1 MATVTI
7 GNSPIHSDAII
18 TYPYGVPDSGYQC
31 GWHTGVDFAP
41 YGSTENNPI
50 LYPVKK
56 GRVVYI
62 NTTTTPALGVQ
73 AQILDEEGHYWR
85 YCHMVQGSLQ
95 VSVGDEVDLNS
106 PIGRMGATGNVTG
119 RHLHL
124 ECSTT
129 QAWQCSTFVNPCNIL
144 GIPNVDNTIIKYN
157 GSIDPPDPPEPPTP
171 VQFKRNKFKWVL
183 YARKLIKKRQI

>member
-7 GNSPIHSDAII
+7 NNSPVHGDCII
-18 TYPYGVPDSGYQC
+18 TYPYGIASSGYTC

-41 YGSTENNPI
+41 YGPTENNPV

-56 GRVVYI
+56 GVVVYI

-73 AQILDEEGHYWR
+73 AQILDEDRHYWR
-85 YCHMVQGSLQ
+85 YCHMVAGSLQ
-95 VSVGDEVDLNS
+95 VSVGQQVDLTT

-124 ECSTT
+124 ECSTS
-129 QAWQCSTFVNPCNIL
+129 QSWQCSTFINPCNIL
-144 GIPNVDNTIIKYN
+144 GIPNVDNTIIKYD
-157 GSIDPPDPPEPPTP
+157 GSVTPPEPPTP
-171 VQFKRNKFKWVL
+171 VQFKKNKFNWVL
-183 YARKLIKKRQI
+183 YINKLRKKRR